1 MFCTQC
7 GMENAANTDV
17 CVACGTSLTPRQT
30 NENLFGGYTADIN
43 EKLGRLHGINQ
54 RHFLNEAKETKG
66 RIRNKLIVS
75 GVIGV
80 PLLAI
85 WVLELIACAPELLS
99 YLQGETVPE
108 IAAGLMGLTSLLML
122 ALLPLGI
129 STATEYVRDH
139 EEYKNAAIALIVIS
153 VLGLGIVTL
162 PALAIAGIP
171 GLFYLRNKRTKA
183 IEEIK
188 LFSPSNQAI

>member
-17 CVACGTSLTPRQT
+17 CVACGTPLTPRQT
-30 NENLFGGYTADIN
+30 NENFFGGYTADIN

-108 IAAGLMGLTSLLML
+108 IAAGLMGANKFADVGPLAARHFHRNGVRPRPRRIQERRNRPNRHLRSWPWNRNSSGSCNRRNTR
-122 ALLPLGI
+122 ALLP
-129 STATEYVRDH
+129 
-139 EEYKNAAIALIVIS
+139 K
-153 VLGLGIVTL
+153 
-162 PALAIAGIP
+162 
-171 GLFYLRNKRTKA
+171 K
-183 IEEIK
+183 
-188 LFSPSNQAI
+188 